1 MASRIT
7 ITSPFFTACPG
18 FAFTPKILPGI
29 GALTFTAP
37 CAPAGAAAFGAALGA
52 AAFGAAA
59 LAAPAVLPVPSST
72 VTSYTFPLTVI
83 V

>member
-1 MASRIT
+1 M
-7 ITSPFFTACPG
+7 
-18 FAFTPKILPGI
+18 
-29 GALTFTAP
+29 TFTAP

-52 AAFGAAA
+52 AAFGVAA

-72 VTSYTFPLTVI
+72 VTSYTLPLTVI